1 MSATGFGLVIL
12 ANNVTLDFA
21 GHKLSTPVRTTPIG
35 LNRVGVDASNHHTIT
50 IKDGTIQ
57 GFNDGII
64 LGELVTTPNPGNYV
78 VTNMK
83 ILDTTSLGRAVGI
96 SQATGSNVT
105 ITNNV
110 ISTVTGGKDTFGGDA
125 FAMMIHGAS
134 QSSSPPG
141 KIVIKGNRIDQ
152 VTSTAGGGDA
162 VGILVEG
169 GHETSVTGNMVTEI
183 KAAPTS
189 FQRSIGLNVI
199 SINPEPGLVEVG
211 ENYVWNSVNAANSVG
226 IRVNTNVTNVF
237 IRDSTVGGFATGL
250 ELGGSCVRVS
260 TCTTRFSA
268 PLPPIQSPHTDSVW
282 PGNQRPK

>member
-1 MSATGFGLVIL
+1 MELSSG

-35 LNRVGVDASNHHTIT
+35 RNRVGVDASNHHTIT

-64 LGELVTTPNPGNYV
+64 LGELITTSNPGNYV

-96 SQATGSNVT
+96 FKATGSNVT

-110 ISTVTGGKDTFGGDA
+110 ISTVTGGNDTFGGDA

-134 QSSSPPG
+134 QSNSPPG

-152 VTSTAGGGDA
+152 VTSSAGGGDA

-169 GHETSVTGNMVTEI
+169 GHETLVTGNMVTEI

-189 FQRSIGLNVI
+189 FQRSIGLNVV

-211 ENYVWNSVNAANSVG
+211 DNYVWNSVNAANSSGYSSEYKRNECFYPRFDRGG
-226 IRVNTNVTNVF
+226 IRHRIGIGWFVCPVLPVQLGFRSHNPLFHLRNTN
-237 IRDSTVGGFATGL
+237 SMW
-250 ELGGSCVRVS
+250 S
-260 TCTTRFSA
+260 
-268 PLPPIQSPHTDSVW
+268 
-282 PGNQRPK
+282 GNQRPQ